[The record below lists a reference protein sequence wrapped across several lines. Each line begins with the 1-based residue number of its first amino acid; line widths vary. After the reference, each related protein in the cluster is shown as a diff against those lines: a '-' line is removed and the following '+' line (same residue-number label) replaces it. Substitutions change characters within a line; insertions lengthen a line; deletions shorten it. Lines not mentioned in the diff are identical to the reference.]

1 MPKVLFNFLSLPL
14 LIAASQVYVIAST
27 WSTSYPPLSEL
38 MIICTTFTWRSVS
51 SVAGRYSYCGSNVAR
66 NRCN

>member
-1 MPKVLFNFLSLPL
+1 MPKVLLNFLSLPL
-14 LIAASQVYVIAST
+14 LIAASQVYFIAST
-27 WSTSYPPLSEL
+27 WSTSYSPQSEL

-51 SVAGRYSYCGSNVAR
+51 SVTGRFSYCDSNVAR